1 MAATRLVSSTP
12 ATAPDG
18 TSPRGCT
25 NLKLRQLSR
34 RVDRRYAEPM
44 AAAVGL
50 TTAQYALL
58 GQIDAHGPLRAA
70 DLAQR
75 MGLDPSTLTRN
86 LQALLD
92 AGWVLSAA
100 GPDRRSR
107 LLSLTPRGQ
116 ALRREAQQAWKRAQ
130 RALNADL
137 GPERVMRL
145 HALLDECQDLL
156 DAVDADPAPA
166 GPAGG

>member
-1 MAATRLVSSTP
+1 M
-12 ATAPDG
+12 
-18 TSPRGCT
+18 
-25 NLKLRQLSR
+25 
-34 RVDRRYAEPM
+34 YAIRSYY
-44 AAAVGL
+44 V

-92 AGWVLSAA
+92 AGWVASAP

-107 LLSLTPRGQ
+107 LLALTPSSY
-116 ALRREAQQAWKRAQ
+116 
-130 RALNADL
+130 NF
-137 GPERVMRL
+137 V
-145 HALLDECQDLL
+145 
-156 DAVDADPAPA
+156 
-166 GPAGG
+166 